1 MSFLLR
7 NVRISSPK
15 FKKKPTIWKNLITLL
30 SYQIMSSCNCT
41 IVPLLFLILSVP
53 CCQSLSPPVHVFPSN
68 TSLSSGTY
76 LHMFPHYLM
85 YVSLFNYNSSYRA
98 RFLKGWLEQ
107 IQDWNFT
114 PRLFLTSY
122 IWEMKWDYHAGS

>member
-1 MSFLLR
+1 MEKSDNFVKLPNDVIMQLYYCPPFIPHI
-7 NVRISSPK
+7 VRT
-15 FKKKPTIWKNLITLL
+15 F
-30 SYQIMSSCNCT
+30 
-41 IVPLLFLILSVP
+41 LSVP
-53 CCQSLSPPVHVFPSN
+53 SPPVHVFPSN

-107 IQDWNFT
+107 IQD
-114 PRLFLTSY
+114 
-122 IWEMKWDYHAGS
+122 